1 MRCDR
6 ALDFRIHTSVPAKYI
21 AHVAIVI
28 VKELKVENS
37 NSHFQGRETELP
49 HDDII
54 HFHVVVTR
62 RDGSVILHDDDDDD
76 DGDDADD
83 DGEDHDHVHDIRMMM
98 MMMRRRRRRR
108 GP

>member
-83 DGEDHDHVHDIRMMM
+83 DGEDHDHVHDIRMT

>member
-1 MRCDR
+1 MRSDR

-21 AHVAIVI
+21 AHVAIVV
-28 VKELKVENS
+28 VKQLKVENS
-37 NSHFQGRETELP
+37 NSHFQGRETELS

-76 DGDDADD
+76 DDGDDADD
-83 DGEDHDHVHDIRMMM
+83 DGEDHDHVHDDIRMMM
-98 MMMRRRRRRR
+98 MMMRRRRR